1 MLARNWHKMIKQGR
15 KWEGAREFPQTDCLL
30 IGDCLSDTEPL
41 IEISLPSNFRF
52 FYIKQAPNHSKPS
65 TKICEMC

>member
-1 MLARNWHKMIKQGR
+1 MLARNVHKMIKQGR
-15 KWEGAREFPQTDCLL
+15 KWRLENSPKLTVYSLEIASQ
-30 IGDCLSDTEPL
+30 ITESL
-41 IEISLPSNFRF
+41 IEISLPSNFRL